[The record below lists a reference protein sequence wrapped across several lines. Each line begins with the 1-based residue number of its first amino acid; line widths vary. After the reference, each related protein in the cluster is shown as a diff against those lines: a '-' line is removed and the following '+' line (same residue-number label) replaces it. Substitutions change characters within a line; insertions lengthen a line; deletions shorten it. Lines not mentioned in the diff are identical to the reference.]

1 MRFKVDEN
9 LPVEVAEML
18 RQAGHDAATVLEQ
31 HLGGSDD
38 AQLAALCQLESRIL
52 VTLDMDFSDIRSYPP
67 TEYPGLVVLRLRQ
80 QDKPHVLWMYSCTC
94 CKCFTK
100 SRLKGTCGL
109 WKRTGLGFEERLDSV
124 PPLHADPPAQL
135 SAYTSC
141 WPPDRLPLA
150 ALDTSFARRSANC
163 RGVRHRHSRVGHSS
177 RCGHRSRL
185 AKQQEDGIM
194 PSNLTQGANQRNG
207 L

>member
-18 RQAGHDAATVLEQ
+18 QQAGHDAATALEQ

-80 QDKPHVLWMYSCTC
+80 QDKPHVLDVFMH
-94 CKCFTK
+94 
-100 SRLKGTCGL
+100 LLQVLHQEPIEGHL
-109 WKRTGLGFEERLDSV
+109 WIVEENRI
-124 PPLHADPPAQL
+124 
-135 SAYTSC
+135 
-141 WPPDRLPLA
+141 RI
-150 ALDTSFARRSANC
+150 
-163 RGVRHRHSRVGHSS
+163 RGEAG
-177 RCGHRSRL
+177 
-185 AKQQEDGIM
+185 
-194 PSNLTQGANQRNG
+194 
-207 L
+207 